1 MLNEETLERINTRS
15 GRNRRAAGVV
25 IVMCPAT
32 LGALY
37 ISVALAVGVFVLGVL
52 LFWYARRLD
61 RESSKVRLFYTFAG
75 GSGAW
80 FRSIGEAC
88 KKLSGVERIWIIE
101 AQDKNP
107 DWKLHAGTTSII
119 SRSRAGVERMNV
131 PEISANVAV
140 WGLDLGENRL
150 FFFPDKILLRQRSGY
165 TALPYETLG
174 VSFSAARYVEERV
187 PKDAEIV
194 GHTWKHVKRDGSPD
208 ESYKSNPRIPIVLY
222 GSLKLRVADELDLE
236 LQVSDTSAASLFARS
251 LGFAPKRPRR
261 SNTSSKRRG
270 YLAPATMTVESARR
284 VLGVQE
290 SDSRTEIVAAYRKLA
305 RKFHPDKVVGA
316 APEIREMAEQRMKEI
331 NAAYAM
337 LKQHIA

>member
-15 GRNRRAAGVV
+15 GRNRHATGVV
-25 IVMCPAT
+25 IVMCPAI

-37 ISVALAVGVFVLGVL
+37 ISLALAVGVFVLGVL
-52 LFWYARRLD
+52 PFWYARRLD
-61 RESSKVRLFYTFAG
+61 RASSRVRLFYTFAG

-107 DWKLHAGTTSII
+107 GWKLHAGTTSVI
-119 SRSRAGVERMNV
+119 SRSQAGVERMNI

-140 WGLDLGENRL
+140 WGLNLGERRL
-150 FFFPDKILLRQRSGY
+150 FFFPDKVLLWQRSGY
-165 TALPYETLG
+165 TALPYETLEA
-174 VSFSAARYVEERV
+174 SFSAARYVEERV

-208 ESYKSNPRIPIVLY
+208 ESYRSNPRVPIVLY
-222 GSLKLRVADELDLE
+222 GSLKLRVADELELE

-261 SNTSSKRRG
+261 SNASSKKRG
-270 YLAPATMTVESARR
+270 YLA
-284 VLGVQE
+284 
-290 SDSRTEIVAAYRKLA
+290 
-305 RKFHPDKVVGA
+305 
-316 APEIREMAEQRMKEI
+316 
-331 NAAYAM
+331 
-337 LKQHIA
+337 